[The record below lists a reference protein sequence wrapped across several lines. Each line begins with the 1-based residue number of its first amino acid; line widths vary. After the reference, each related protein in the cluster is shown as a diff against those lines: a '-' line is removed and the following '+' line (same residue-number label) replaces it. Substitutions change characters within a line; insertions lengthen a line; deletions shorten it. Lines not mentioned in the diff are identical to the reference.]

1 MILIEE
7 IKLKYGNAM
16 ALVIL
21 IIRCILRSI
30 PEKDIPLFIKRNSI
44 DWEDLI
50 IICRRQ
56 SIRIQVF
63 DALLKYNIPNEISFK
78 IKNEFREL
86 KIKNLSLFIEA
97 DRVFNFLKKN
107 QLDYVPYKGF
117 PFAHLFYRDVFAR
130 ELSDIDIIVNP
141 SQLSKIV
148 DLFKADGYILIQ
160 EQAFTKLDR
169 KEFIK
174 EYRDLSFQK
183 NIGLKNEFHIEIHW
197 KIVVVEKY
205 FSISGLNTDFNLN
218 EYNRIQINGT
228 EIKVLNEV
236 ENIRTILL
244 HHILHDSIN
253 SLKHILDVAKSF
265 NFINENSE
273 SNLDISSLTKLNDT
287 LNLGI
292 IMSSVGLI
300 TGVECKTLGVK
311 STNKTPSH
319 IINSIL
325 ENRKNPISLLTSK
338 NRLKRLKYY
347 FLHINSRVIFFKG
360 IISKFIFIFKYIF
373 YCLKP
378 GLHEFEV
385 IRLPKYLIGIYWI
398 IRPFRFII
406 KPNILKK
413 K

>member
-21 IIRCILRSI
+21 IIRYILGSI
-30 PEKDIPLFIKRNSI
+30 PEKDLYLFIKINSI

-63 DALLKYNIPNEISFK
+63 DTLLKYKIPTEISFK
-78 IKNEFREL
+78 IKNEVHEL
-86 KIKNLSLFIEA
+86 KIRNLTLFIEA

-117 PFAHLFYRDVFAR
+117 PFAHLFYRDVFTR

-148 DLFKADGYILIQ
+148 DIFKTDGYILIQ

-169 KEFIK
+169 KEFLK
-174 EYRDLSFQK
+174 EYRDLSFKK
-183 NIGLKNEFHIEIHW
+183 NIGLKNEFHVEIHW
-197 KIVVVEKY
+197 KIVVDY
-205 FSISGLNTDFNLN
+205 FSVSGLNTDFNSK
-218 EYNRIQINGT
+218 EFSIIQINGT
-228 EIKVLNEV
+228 EIKVLNEI
-236 ENIRTILL
+236 ENIRTIIL

-253 SLKHILDVAKSF
+253 SLKNILDVAKSF
-265 NFINENSE
+265 KFINENSE
-273 SNLDISSLTKLNDT
+273 SNLDLSSLVKLNDT

-300 TGVECKTLGVK
+300 TGVECEILDIK
-311 STNKTPSH
+311 SANKVSSN
-319 IINSIL
+319 IISGIL
-325 ENRKNPISLLTSK
+325 ENRKNPKSLLTSR
-338 NRLKRLKYY
+338 NRLQRIKYH

-373 YCLKP
+373 HCLKP
-378 GLHEFEV
+378 GLYEFED

-406 KPNILKK
+406 KPKILKK
-413 K
+413 T

>member
-21 IIRCILRSI
+21 IIRYLLRSI

-63 DALLKYNIPNEISFK
+63 DTLLNYNIPIEISFK
-78 IKNEFREL
+78 IKNEVREL
-86 KIKNLSLFIEA
+86 KIKNLTLFIEA

-148 DLFKADGYILIQ
+148 DLFKSDGYNLIQ
-160 EQAFTKLDR
+160 EQEVFNKLDR
-169 KEFIK
+169 EEFIK

-183 NIGLKNEFHIEIHW
+183 NIGLKNEFHVEIHW
-197 KIVVVEKY
+197 KIVEKY
-205 FSISGLNTDFNLN
+205 FSISGLNTDFNSN
-218 EYNRIQINGT
+218 EYNTIQINGT
-228 EIKVLNEV
+228 EIKVLNEI

-265 NFINENSE
+265 KFINENSA
-273 SNLDISSLTKLNDT
+273 SNLDLSSLAKLKDS

-300 TGVECKTLGVK
+300 TGVECEILGINSV
-311 STNKTPSH
+311 NKVSSH
-319 IINSIL
+319 IISGIL
-325 ENRKNPISLLTSK
+325 ETRKNPKSLLTSR
-338 NRLKRLKYY
+338 NRLKIYKYH

-360 IISKFIFIFKYIF
+360 IILKFIFIFKYIF
-373 YCLKP
+373 YVFKP
-378 GLHEFEV
+378 GLYEFEV

>member
-21 IIRCILRSI
+21 IIRYILGSV

-63 DALLKYNIPNEISFK
+63 DALLKYNIPTEISFK
-78 IKNEFREL
+78 IKNEVREL
-86 KIKNLSLFIEA
+86 KIKNLTLFIEA
-97 DRVFNFLKKN
+97 DRIFNFLKKN

-148 DLFKADGYILIQ
+148 DLFKTDGYILIE

-183 NIGLKNEFHIEIHW
+183 NIGLKNEFHVEIHW
-197 KIVVVEKY
+197 KIVQKY
-205 FSISGLNTDFNLN
+205 FSISGLNTDFNSN
-218 EYNRIQINGT
+218 EYNTIQINGT
-228 EIKVLNEV
+228 EIKVLNEI

-265 NFINENSE
+265 KFINENSA
-273 SNLDISSLTKLNDT
+273 SNLDLSSLVKLNDT

-300 TGVECKTLGVK
+300 TGVECEILGIK
-311 STNKTPSH
+311 SVNKVSSN
-319 IINSIL
+319 IISGIL
-325 ENRKNPISLLTSK
+325 ENRKNPKSLLNSR
-338 NRLKRLKYY
+338 NMLKRLKFY

-360 IISKFIFIFKYIF
+360 IILKFIFIFKYIF

-378 GLHEFEV
+378 GLNEFKV

-398 IRPFRFII
+398 IRLFRFII
-406 KPNILKK
+406 KPSILKK